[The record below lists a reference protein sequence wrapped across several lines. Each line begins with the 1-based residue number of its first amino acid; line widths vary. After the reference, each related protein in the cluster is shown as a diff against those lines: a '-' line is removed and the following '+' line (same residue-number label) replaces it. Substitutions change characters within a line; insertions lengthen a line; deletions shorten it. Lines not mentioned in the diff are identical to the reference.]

1 MVRLFWG
8 AFLIYGTIGSARLV
22 HNGGGKREFMLNTQL
37 VNTRYKMALVG
48 LTESWRDSDKQFV
61 TRKEETKLNDK
72 LADFGRE
79 DNLR

>member
-1 MVRLFWG
+1 
-8 AFLIYGTIGSARLV
+8 
-22 HNGGGKREFMLNTQL
+22 MLNTQL
-37 VNTRYKMALVG
+37 VNTRYNMALVG